1 MSSNTSEKTE
11 QPTQFRL
18 QEARKKGQLAKSM
31 EVTGLTVITV
41 FVLVVS
47 GYGINSIIEIAKST
61 QATLDL
67 TEFAADKK
75 TIFDAIKDS
84 FTMTCSMLFSLS
96 AIAVV
101 AGILGNILQ
110 TGIIFSSAP
119 LKWDI
124 QKINPIKGFKKL
136 FSIKSLFDLL
146 KSVIKIAILVTIL
159 YLYHEEIV
167 SAVIRLHQQELY
179 QGMISILHILSKL
192 CITVIGLLLAL
203 SILDYLFT
211 RKQYIKQLKMTKQ
224 EVKDEYKRRE
234 GDPLIKQK
242 RKELQN
248 KLRQQTDGLNNVK
261 NSDVVIT
268 NPTHIAVAISY
279 QRNKMDAPKV
289 VAMGADNLA
298 KQIRYEAAKASVPII
313 EKPTL
318 ARALYK
324 KAVINSTIPES
335 TFLDIA
341 IILHKIYQQRNSLT
355 KTEYN
360 E

>member
-1 MSSNTSEKTE
+1 MSSNTAEKTE

-31 EVTGLTVITV
+31 EVTGLV
-41 FVLVVS
+41 VLS
-47 GYGINSIIEIAKST
+47 IFILAFTSYGIKSIIELAKLT
-61 QATLDL
+61 QNTLDL
-67 TEFAADKK
+67 AEFASDKK
-75 TIFDAIKDS
+75 VVLDGIKNS
-84 FTMTCSMLFSLS
+84 FVLMCSMLFSLS
-96 AIAVV
+96 GIAVLS
-101 AGILGNILQ
+101 GILGNVLQ
-110 TGIIFSSAP
+110 TGIVFSSEP

-146 KSVIKIAILVTIL
+146 KSAIKIAILIIVL
-159 YLYHEEIV
+159 YLYSEDIV
-167 SAVIRLHQQELY
+167 NTVIRLHYQELF
-179 QGMISILHILSKL
+179 QGMVSVLHILSKL
-192 CITVIGLLLAL
+192 CITVIALLLAL
-203 SILDYLFT
+203 SLLDYLFT

-242 RKELQN
+242 RKEIQN

-261 NSDVVIT
+261 SSDVVIT

-289 VAMGADNLA
+289 VAMGADHLA
-298 KQIRYEAAKASVPII
+298 KQIRYEAAKANVPII
-313 EKPTL
+313 EKPSL

-324 KAVINSTIPES
+324 KAVINSTIPDS

-341 IILHKIYQQRNSLT
+341 IILHKIYQQRSYLAKAESNQ
-355 KTEYN
+355 
-360 E
+360 

>member
-1 MSSNTSEKTE
+1 MSSSTSEKTE

-31 EVTGLTVITV
+31 EVTGLVVISV
-41 FVLVVS
+41 FVLVIS
-47 GYGINSIIEIAKST
+47 SYGIKSIIEIAKLT
-61 QATLDL
+61 QNTLDL
-67 TEFAADKK
+67 AEFASDKK
-75 TIFDAIKDS
+75 VVLDGIKDS
-84 FTMTCSMLFSLS
+84 FTLMCSMLFTLS
-96 AIAVV
+96 AIAVIS
-101 AGILGNILQ
+101 GILGNVLQ
-110 TGIIFSSAP
+110 TGIVFSSEP

-146 KSVIKIAILVTIL
+146 KSVIKIVILIIVL
-159 YLYHEEIV
+159 YLYSEDIV
-167 SAVIRLHQQELY
+167 STVIRLHHQELF
-179 QGMISILHILSKL
+179 QGMISVLQILSKV
-192 CITVIGLLLAL
+192 CITVISLLLAL
-203 SILDYLFT
+203 SLLDYLFT

-242 RKELQN
+242 RKEIQN

-261 NSDVVIT
+261 SSDVVIT

-289 VAMGADNLA
+289 VAMGADHLA
-298 KQIRYEAAKASVPII
+298 KQIRYEAAKANVPII
-313 EKPTL
+313 EKPSL
-318 ARALYK
+318 ARTLYK

-341 IILHKIYQQRNSLT
+341 IILHKIYQQRSSLA
-355 KTEYN
+355 KAEYN